1 MYYWIFV
8 SLDLSFPWSLYSWN
22 SSSDICISGYL
33 YPQGYLL
40 YPWISVS
47 LELCISGY
55 LNPWISVSLDICI
68 SGYLNPWISVSLDL
82 CIPGSLYPW
91 ISVSLDVC
99 IPGYLYPWIKL
110 YHWIYGSKK
119 CENNIQF
126 YCSSD
131 IGTSKSKFKIFN
143 QSFLLTIIRN

>member
-22 SSSDICISGYL
+22 SSSDICIPGYL
-33 YPQGYLL
+33 YPQGYL

-55 LNPWISVSLDICI
+55 LNPWISVSLD
-68 SGYLNPWISVSLDL
+68 L
-82 CIPGSLYPW
+82 CIPGYLYPW